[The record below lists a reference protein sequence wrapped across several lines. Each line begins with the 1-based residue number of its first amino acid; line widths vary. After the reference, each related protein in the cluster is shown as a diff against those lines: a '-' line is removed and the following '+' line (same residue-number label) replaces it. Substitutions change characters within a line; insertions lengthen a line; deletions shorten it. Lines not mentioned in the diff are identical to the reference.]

1 MLYPQLEERLH
12 STRRALDEAT
22 PENIIEQCKQYLAL
36 LVEYRTELYKL
47 PDAFDLNRKAKSS
60 SMEDL
65 ESLRGAIRVAIEDL
79 TQEHNTTNAL
89 LLSFTTVSGYGAVE
103 TFNSRKYRGH
113 DDWKLSAGGVKYGG
127 GTEAEKL
134 TIHEAVSTA
143 SKLRRELHVAQQASR
158 SESVWNR

>member
-1 MLYPQLEERLH
+1 MH

-36 LVEYRTELYKL
+36 LAEYRTELYKL
-47 PDAFDLNRKAKSS
+47 PDTFDLHPKAEPSS
-60 SMEDL
+60 VEGS
-65 ESLRGAIRVAIEDL
+65 ESLRIAIRVAIEDL
-79 TQEHNTTNAL
+79 TQEHNATSTL
-89 LLSFTTVSGYGAVE
+89 LLSFTAVSGYAAVE

-143 SKLRRELHVAQQASR
+143 SRLRREMHVAQQASR
-158 SESVWNR
+158 SESVWNK